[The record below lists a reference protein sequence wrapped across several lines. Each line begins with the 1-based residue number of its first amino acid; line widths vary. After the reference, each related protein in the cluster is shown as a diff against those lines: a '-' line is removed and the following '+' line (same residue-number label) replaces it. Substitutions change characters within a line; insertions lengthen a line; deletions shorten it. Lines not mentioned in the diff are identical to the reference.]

1 MLMIKAYVRFDLAA
15 SGRGGVLAEPDPVI
29 FNDATKTVHVENSM

>member
-15 SGRGGVLAEPDPVI
+15 SDPVI